1 MTEQTYRNGNALAG
15 KNTVVVL
22 VRKIPNLRKHGG
34 RKIGAIEY
42 LDGSVTGDDTQLLG
56 ICLGEYLVDER
67 NLSGRWRKLG
77 HDYDASLEEGRS
89 GCAEYGMGVC

>member
-1 MTEQTYRNGNALAG
+1 MAEEAYRNCNALARE
-15 KNTVVVL
+15 NAVVVL
-22 VRKIPNLRKHGG
+22 VRKVPYLCENGG
-34 RKIGAIEY
+34 LEFGAIEY

-67 NLSGRWRKLG
+67 NLSGRWRKFG

-89 GCAEYGMGVC
+89 GCAEYEMGVC